1 MWEWP
6 AFVTPFLLP
15 ISFLWDLWAYI
26 RLQLRCTLY
35 HIISFSGRQFK
46 ITFMASKIDRYIF
59 PSDSSV
65 VCQIMDM
72 RQGWLR
78 YRNRWGQGR
87 LSSILQF
94 LSIEGASLE
103 DQGQGGQDVHSK
115 TKLDVH

>member
-26 RLQLRCTLY
+26 RLQLRCRLY
-35 HIISFSGRQFK
+35 QIISFSGRQFK
-46 ITFMASKIDRYIF
+46 ITLMASIVDRYIF

-78 YRNRWGQGR
+78 YRNR
-87 LSSILQF
+87 
-94 LSIEGASLE
+94 
-103 DQGQGGQDVHSK
+103 
-115 TKLDVH
+115 